1 MSELTENMD
10 NVSLRSLRTKQQ
22 NVNYGDVSVLSDDMM
37 GFNIASFGEE
47 DRRDNIVINEQKSD
61 QTTQP
66 PRPPRVANRSRKP
79 AGHEPRDEFYTPE
92 GAITSIITRLEPLLV
107 RYTKGND
114 IFFSFSRTRIKFI
127 FSL

>member
-1 MSELTENMD
+1 
-10 NVSLRSLRTKQQ
+10 
-22 NVNYGDVSVLSDDMM
+22 M
-37 GFNIASFGEE
+37 GFNIATFDEE
-47 DRRDNIVINEQKSD
+47 DVINEQKSD

-66 PRPPRVANRSRKP
+66 PRPPRVANRSHKP
-79 AGHEPRDEFYTPE
+79 VGNKKEEPRDEFYTPV